1 MESNNQFSNGEKD
14 KRSKVLLY
22 SIIALLVALN
32 IGFFYMWQKGNK
44 EKELVQGQL
53 VTANEDNKEKDKL
66 LQEAEFLIKKYQ
78 ADSAAMAKQGKE
90 MTEEI
95 KAKKE
100 ELSRLYAQMKNK
112 DRVSSAEIAKLK
124 LEIANLTEQIAKLE
138 KENTELKEI
147 NAKLDEEKKEAEAK
161 NEELTSNNKT
171 LSAERDKYKSVA
183 ERLQTSELKVEAL
196 KKRWLTG
203 KETTTDKASNVE
215 SFRTTVK
222 IAENPEAPEGERVIY
237 VKITGPQGTT
247 LGTGSEAG
255 TFPYQGAES
264 KYTYKINTNY
274 TGEELS
280 LPPSKWTPKGDL
292 KAGVYTFELYC
303 EGYLMGAKKLTLK

>member
-22 SIIALLVALN
+22 SIIALLLALN

-44 EKELVQGQL
+44 EKETTQGQL
-53 VTANEDNKEKDKL
+53 NTANAEIKEKDKL

-78 ADSAAMAKQGKE
+78 ADSIAMAKQGKE
-90 MTEEI
+90 MSEEI

-112 DRVSSAEIAKLK
+112 DRLSSAEMAKLRQ
-124 LEIANLTEQIAKLE
+124 EIADLTEKIAKLE

-161 NEELTSNNKT
+161 NDELTQKNKVV
-171 LSAERDKYKSVA
+171 SAERDKYKSVA
-183 ERLQTSELKVEAL
+183 ERLQTSEIKVEAL

-203 KETTTDKASNVE
+203 KETTTEKASNVE

-222 IAENPEAPEGERVIY
+222 ISANPEAEAGERTIY
-237 VKITGPQGTT
+237 VKITGPEGTT
-247 LGTGSEAG
+247 LGTGSESG
-255 TFPYQGAES
+255 TFAYQGAES
-264 KYTYKINTNY
+264 KYTYKISTNY
-274 TGEELS
+274 EGEELT

-292 KAGVYTFELYC
+292 KAGNYTFELYC
-303 EGYLMGAKKLTLK
+303 DGFLMGSKKLTLK